1 MQLLGTTSIP
11 EHRWLG
17 PSWDQ
22 RARGLGGTLAI
33 PISTGGEE
41 NLLCWRNRDRY
52 PNEDIFLH
60 EFSHGI
66 QVRNWCLLFLQFLNT
81 KTLCIDALWFGL
93 KFFFWCK
100 LSSLDCG
107 SNSVTSDRKFDY
119 FVIFSIILNTLSV
132 SSGTSFT
139 FNVSL
144 LQNVLF

>member
-1 MQLLGTTSIP
+1 MKLRWRCWLDKVQLLGTTSIP

-66 QVRNWCLLFLQFLNT
+66 QVLNWYLLFLQFFNT
-81 KTLCIDALWFGL
+81 KTLCINALRFGL
-93 KFFFWCK
+93 KFFFDVSFRLWIVVQIPW
-100 LSSLDCG
+100 L
-107 SNSVTSDRKFDY
+107 VT
-119 FVIFSIILNTLSV
+119 VNLIILQYFL
-132 SSGTSFT
+132 
-139 FNVSL
+139 
-144 LQNVLF
+144 